1 MIARA
6 VLKRGNAKSGHSVQ
20 QNLPK
25 LGPPTVISQSCT
37 ARQQVS
43 WSLARAAKRRSG
55 SSLDQATGCPPSQPH
70 RTNRFTVSLLV
81 GRVRQIVAG
90 DLGCLPVIIA
100 GTRARRF
107 LAVRSVKGTIRRDYS
122 LQKMKMEMF

>member
-6 VLKRGNAKSGHSVQ
+6 VLKRGNAKSGYSVQ

-25 LGPPTVISQSCT
+25 LGPPTVISQSCI

-55 SSLDQATGCPPSQPH
+55 SSLDQATGCPPKSAPSDKQVYGFTSCRSCQTDCCWGFGVPTRH
-70 RTNRFTVSLLV
+70 NR
-81 GRVRQIVAG
+81 
-90 DLGCLPVIIA
+90 
-100 GTRARRF
+100 
-107 LAVRSVKGTIRRDYS
+107 
-122 LQKMKMEMF
+122 